1 LDFGLS
7 EEQEMLRRSARVLLE
22 KQCPPA
28 MVRRMMD
35 DQLGYAPDL
44 WKTMADLGW
53 VGLVIPESFDG
64 AGLSYVDMA
73 VLLEET
79 GRVLLPAPF
88 IPTVLF
94 AEAINRA
101 GSEHLKN
108 TLLPKIASGE
118 LTGTL
123 AHLEPSGALDGDGIA
138 MVARPS
144 GGRFI
149 LEGTKLFVNEA
160 HAVDYL
166 LVAARSD
173 AQSRG
178 ESGITLFAL
187 ERTRPGIAVTVL
199 DTMDR
204 TRKVAEVRF
213 EEVEASQ
220 ADVVGKVGEG
230 WKPLSQVIDRGKV
243 SLAAEMVGGASKV
256 LDMAVAYAK
265 TREQFGRPIGS
276 YQAIQHK
283 CANMLVDI
291 ESARSAVYYAAWAVS
306 QEVPEA
312 PLAAAL
318 AKAAA
323 SDAYRR
329 ATADGI
335 QIHGGIGFTWEHDV
349 HLYFKRAKSSEFTF
363 GDATYNREIVAQ
375 LIGL

>member
-7 EEQEMLRRSARVLLE
+7 EEQEMLRRSARGLLE
-22 KQCPPA
+22 KECPPTL
-28 MVRRMMD
+28 VRRLME
-35 DQLGYAPDL
+35 DQLGYAPGL

-53 VGLVIPESFDG
+53 VGLVIPENFDG
-64 AGLSYVDMA
+64 AGLTYVDL
-73 VLLEET
+73 VVVLEEM

-94 AEAINRA
+94 AEAIKRA
-101 GSEHLKN
+101 GNEHQKN
-108 TLLPKIASGE
+108 SLLPRIAAGE
-118 LTGTL
+118 LIGTL
-123 AHLEPSGALDGDGIA
+123 AHMEPSGAWDADGIA
-138 MVARPS
+138 MVAQPS
-144 GGRFI
+144 AGRFM
-149 LEGTKLFVNEA
+149 LEGTKLFVNDGHVAE
-160 HAVDYL
+160 YF

-173 AQSRG
+173 GQSGG
-178 ESGITLFAL
+178 ETGITLFAL

-199 DTMDR
+199 DTLDQ
-204 TRKVAEVRF
+204 TRKIAEVSF
-213 EEVEASQ
+213 QEVEASQ
-220 ADVVGKVGEG
+220 ADVVGEIGEG
-230 WKPLSQVIDRGKV
+230 WKILSQVIDRGKV
-243 SLAAEMVGGASKV
+243 ALAAEMVGGANKV

-276 YQAIQHK
+276 FQAIQHK

-291 ESARSAVYYAAWAVS
+291 EAARSAVLYAAWAVS
-306 QEVPEA
+306 QEVAEA

-329 ATADGI
+329 ATAEGI
-335 QIHGGIGFTWEHDV
+335 QIHGGIGFTWEHDM

>member
-7 EEQEMLRRSARVLLE
+7 EEQEMLRRSARGLLE
-22 KQCPPA
+22 KECPPTL
-28 MVRRMMD
+28 VRRLME
-35 DQLGYAPDL
+35 DQLGYAPGL

-53 VGLVIPESFDG
+53 VGLVIPENFDG
-64 AGLSYVDMA
+64 AGLTYVDL
-73 VLLEET
+73 VVVLEEM

-94 AEAINRA
+94 AEAIKRA
-101 GSEHLKN
+101 GNEHQKN
-108 TLLPKIASGE
+108 SLLPRIAAGE
-118 LTGTL
+118 LIGTL
-123 AHLEPSGALDGDGIA
+123 AHMEPSGAWDADGIA
-138 MVARPS
+138 MVAQPS
-144 GGRFI
+144 AGRFM
-149 LEGTKLFVNEA
+149 LEGTKLFVNDGHVAE
-160 HAVDYL
+160 YF

-173 AQSRG
+173 GQSGG
-178 ESGITLFAL
+178 ETGITLFAL

-199 DTMDR
+199 DTLDQ
-204 TRKVAEVRF
+204 TRKIAEVSF
-213 EEVEASQ
+213 QEVEASQ
-220 ADVVGKVGEG
+220 ADVVGEIGEG
-230 WKPLSQVIDRGKV
+230 WKTLSQVIDRGKV
-243 SLAAEMVGGASKV
+243 ALAAEMVGGANKV

-276 YQAIQHK
+276 FQAIQHK

-291 ESARSAVYYAAWAVS
+291 EAARSAVLYAAWAVS
-306 QEVPEA
+306 QEVAEA

-329 ATADGI
+329 ATAEGI
-335 QIHGGIGFTWEHDV
+335 QIHGGIGFTWEHDM

>member
-1 LDFGLS
+1 
-7 EEQEMLRRSARVLLE
+7 MLRRSARVLLE
-22 KQCPPA
+22 KQCPSS

-44 WKTMADLGW
+44 WKTIADLGW

-73 VLLEET
+73 VLLEEM

-101 GSEHLKN
+101 GSEHQKN

-118 LTGTL
+118 LTATL
-123 AHLEPSGALDGDGIA
+123 AHLEPSGALEADGIT
-138 MVARPS
+138 MSARPS
-144 GGRFI
+144 GGGFM
-149 LEGTKLFVNEA
+149 LEGAKLFVNDA

-178 ESGITLFAL
+178 ENGITLFAI
-187 ERTRPGIAVTVL
+187 ERTRPGIATTVL
-199 DTMDR
+199 ETMDR
-204 TRKVAEVRF
+204 TRKVAEVKF
-213 EEVEASQ
+213 QEVEASQ

-230 WKPLSQVIDRGKV
+230 WKPLAQVIDRGKV

-256 LDMAVAYAK
+256 LDVCVAYAK

-312 PLAAAL
+312 SLAAAL
-318 AKAAA
+318 AKASA